1 MLLRRIVDVM
11 MTVALLLLM
20 SLQIMEQ
27 VSHEYIGMAMV
38 VLVAVHQYLNRK
50 WFTTLLRG
58 RYGAVRVL
66 SVSVNVALI
75 GVFVLSAVSG
85 MIISEALM
93 SIPLED
99 FTEWGRTMHIFS
111 SYWAFVLMGLHVGLH
126 WGMIAAKIHAV
137 WAKVLGV
144 VFSGWG
150 MYVFLVSGMID
161 YLTLRSYF
169 VFLDYEKN
177 PALVI
182 LENLAM
188 LGFWTLTGYQVS
200 RLVARPSEWRKPCGV
215 FAGTCAVCGVMYV
228 LLSGGEAV

>member
-1 MLLRRIVDVM
+1 MLLRRIVDVL
-11 MTVALLLLM
+11 MTIALLLLM

-38 VLVAVHQYLNRK
+38 ILVAVHQYLNRK
-50 WFTTLLRG
+50 WFTTLFRG

-66 SVSVNVALI
+66 SVSVNIALI
-75 GVFVLSAVSG
+75 LAFVLSAVSG

-93 SIPLED
+93 SLPLED

-126 WGMIAAKIHAV
+126 WGMIAAKIRGV
-137 WAKVLGV
+137 WAKVLAV

-169 VFLDYEKN
+169 VFLDYDKN
-177 PALVI
+177 PVLVLI
-182 LENLAM
+182 ENLAM
-188 LGFWTLTGYQVS
+188 LAFWTLAGYQVS
-200 RLVARPSEWRKPCGV
+200 RIVARPSDWRKPCV
-215 FAGTCAVCGVMYV
+215 VLAGTFAVCVVMYMMFG
-228 LLSGGEAV
+228 GGEAI